1 MTKPTGNKI
10 GRPSKSD
17 LVETKSRTL
26 GKRGRPPG
34 DAAIINDYK
43 LRMLNS
49 PKSAK
54 VLEKIYEAALNDEH
68 AHQAAAWKL
77 IMDRVVPVSAF
88 DISKQGGGVPQIS
101 INITGLNQPKL
112 ETADDVIDIDTQ

>member
-49 PKSAK
+49 PK
-54 VLEKIYEAALNDEH
+54 LPLTMNMH
-68 AHQAAAWKL
+68 TKL
-77 IMDRVVPVSAF
+77 LLGS
-88 DISKQGGGVPQIS
+88 
-101 INITGLNQPKL
+101 
-112 ETADDVIDIDTQ
+112 